1 MRFIHVY
8 RIARSTPLA
17 LILLASGSVL
27 SAQESADNNV
37 VTTSDDELQPI
48 TITDP
53 RYSDNFAD
61 EDPLDD
67 ELMSEEQFAEPL
79 QSPDDGFG
87 YFLMVLFV

>member
-17 LILLASGSVL
+17 LILLASGPVL
-27 SAQESADNNV
+27 SAQEPADNNV
-37 VTTSDDELQPI
+37 VTKSDDELQPI
-48 TITDP
+48 TIIDP
-53 RYSDNFAD
+53 RYTENFAD

-79 QSPDDGFG
+79 QSPADR
-87 YFLMVLFV
+87 